1 MGGNE
6 HGNEQVILPAPLTVH
21 QCTAA
26 VSIIKIILLLNGSH
40 LFSVISYVVLIVIN
54 HPKL

>member
-26 VSIIKIILLLNGSH
+26 VSIIKIIY
-40 LFSVISYVVLIVIN
+40 FY
-54 HPKL
+54 